1 VTFAP
6 AQVAKVTPT
15 SDAPEA
21 AKATASAAGSSDAA
35 ATSEV
40 KAATEALNPKMADE
54 APLAKATVAMTEA
67 APARGPLTF
76 HQQKEVLDKM
86 AAIINDNERVTK
98 WHNVVVHGYTFT
110 RYTPYTWDAETLKR
124 KQATFLIRH
133 ENGAV
138 LKSHR
143 ALEEHVTG
151 SKSAPSNFTASTPMP
166 MDESQM
172 IDALTSEL
180 VVSDMPELTKSL
192 RAELQRAGKS
202 PGGEH
207 RSLVLKMHAEGLLTK
222 CFFSRLVKKQ
232 ILATTPGLGAHIKRL
247 LEGHDELDETAHEK
261 RQRCSADHV
270 SPDCNQDQPNS
281 SPPSHAETMAMV
293 FVGSLEHYAAAA
305 ADFCATHQVTLLEVA
320 EANAVDQLLN
330 AVQPQNNIHRQ
341 LIILRLQGVT
351 QGASSSMAVVAEEV
365 GEDEEIS
372 DSVVGMAAEEAT
384 SDEEA

>member
-40 KAATEALNPKMADE
+40 KAATEVLNPKMADQ
-54 APLAKATVAMTEA
+54 APLAEATVAMTEV

-76 HQQKEVLDKM
+76 QQQKEVLDKM
-86 AAIINDNERVTK
+86 AAIIHDNERVTK

-110 RYTPYTWDAETLKR
+110 RFTPYTWDAETLKR
-124 KQATFLIRH
+124 KQATLLVRH

-151 SKSAPSNFTASTPMP
+151 SNSAPSNFTASTPMP
-166 MDESQM
+166 LDESQM
-172 IDALTSEL
+172 IDALTSEH
-180 VVSDMPELTKSL
+180 VVRDMPELTKSL
-192 RAELQRAGKS
+192 RAELQLAGKS

-222 CFFSRLVKKQ
+222 GFFSRLVKKQ

-247 LEGHDELDETAHEK
+247 LEGHDELETAHEK

-270 SPDCNQDQPNS
+270 SPDCNQDKPNS

-293 FVGSLEHYAAAA
+293 FVGSLAHYAAAA
-305 ADFCATHQVTLLEVA
+305 ADFCATHQVKLFEVA
-320 EANAVDQLLN
+320 ETNAFDQLLH
-330 AVQPQNNIHRQ
+330 AVQPLNNIHRQ
-341 LIILRLQGVT
+341 LIIKRLQGVT

-365 GEDEEIS
+365 VHVEDEEIS
-372 DSVVGMAAEEAT
+372 F
-384 SDEEA
+384 